1 MNVFLIWGKFL
12 ILLALIYIF
21 GTKASKNADVIAEK
35 KGLAKAFMGLVF
47 IAMITSFPEL
57 FTGISAVAVVKSPD
71 IAMGEI
77 LGSCIF
83 NLLIIAIIELS
94 YRKKE
99 MYRLQGKI
107 NMLPMGFSL
116 ILIAVVTL
124 GLALKLKF
132 NILNVG
138 LFPLI
143 IIILY
148 FVFMR
153 IIYLERRV
161 ENQDVDSSQKNVPAK
176 SIKDTGVKK
185 ESAKG
190 DITGKASIKKE
201 VISFTICA
209 AVIIAVGG
217 YLPKVGEELATAM
230 DWNHSFVGIVFLAF
244 VTSFPELTVS
254 FAVVRMG
261 NVDMFIGNIAGSNLF
276 NLAIVFFID
285 IFYVKGAVLGSVSA
299 NNIPTGIIAIL
310 MSFVVFFALARQSS
324 TKLFNIISINA
335 VVIIILYIITLLII
349 Y

>member
-1 MNVFLIWGKFL
+1 MNVLFIWGKFL
-12 ILLALIYIF
+12 ILLTLIYIF
-21 GTKASKNADVIAEK
+21 GTKASKKADIIAEK

-71 IAMGEI
+71 IALGEI

-94 YRKKE
+94 FRKKK
-99 MYRLQGKI
+99 MYSLQGKI

-124 GLALKLKF
+124 GIALKLKF
-132 NILNVG
+132 TILNVG
-138 LFPLI
+138 LFPII

-153 IIYLERRV
+153 IIYLERRA
-161 ENQDVDSSQKNVPAK
+161 ENRDVSSQENAQVKAAA
-176 SIKDTGVKK
+176 GEGEKK
-185 ESAKG
+185 ESIKSKS
-190 DITGKASIKKE
+190 TGKASIRKE
-201 VISFTICA
+201 VISFIMCA

-230 DWNHSFVGIVFLAF
+230 GWNHSFVGIVFLAF

-285 IFYVKGAVLGSVSA
+285 LFYVKGAVLGAVSV

-310 MSFVVFFALARQSS
+310 MSFIIFFALARQSS

-335 VVIIILYIITLLII
+335 VFIIILYIITLLII